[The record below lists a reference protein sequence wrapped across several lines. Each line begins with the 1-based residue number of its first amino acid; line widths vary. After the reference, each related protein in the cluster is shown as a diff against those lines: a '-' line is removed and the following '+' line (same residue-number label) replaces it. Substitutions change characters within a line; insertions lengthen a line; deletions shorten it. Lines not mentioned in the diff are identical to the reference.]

1 MFNLTQ
7 ATEKQ
12 ANKDAKK
19 VSFFFNNFFALPR
32 TTVVQNALV
41 LGTLNTCWS
50 AHFFDVYI
58 FVDSRM
64 LKIN

>member
-1 MFNLTQ
+1 MATNRQTLKIMFQCMFNLTQ

-32 TTVVQNALV
+32 ATVVQNAVV
-41 LGTLNTCWS
+41 LGTLNTC
-50 AHFFDVYI
+50 
-58 FVDSRM
+58 
-64 LKIN
+64 